1 MQTKPPLLFSPWRKR
16 ELDLN
21 NRIMISPMCTYQ
33 AETDGLVHDGHL
45 VHYGQF
51 ALGGAGLIMV
61 EATAVEARGRISS
74 GDLGLYSDQQIQ
86 PMARLVDYLHLQG
99 SKVGVQLAHAGI
111 KASTRSPSDGGLFL
125 DQSDHEKGLT
135 PWLTVGPT
143 DEPLAP
149 GWPTPKALTI
159 NEIEVIINAWGEA
172 AKRAHLA
179 GVDVLEIHG
188 AHGYLISQFLSP
200 ICNAR
205 SDEYGGDTG
214 RVKLALDITKSI
226 RKNWPASKP
235 LFFRM
240 SVIEGVDIGW
250 NLDDSIKLT
259 NELEALGVDLIDCSS
274 GGVKIGMQGQYA
286 LPRQRNYQVF
296 LAEAIKEKTAI
307 ATAAVG
313 MILDPQQA
321 EDILQAHQADLIV
334 IGRAALN
341 DPYWPRHAEQHFLSN
356 QDMAPWATNYG
367 WWYERWA
374 KALNV

>member
-99 SKVGVQLAHAGI
+99 SKVGIQLAHAGI

-125 DQSDHEKGLT
+125 DQSDHEKGLA
-135 PWLTVGPT
+135 PWLTVG
-143 DEPLAP
+143 
-149 GWPTPKALTI
+149 TI
-159 NEIEVIINAWGEA
+159 NVIEDIINAWGEA

-200 ICNAR
+200 ICNTR

-321 EDILQAHQADLIV
+321 ENILQAHQADLIV

-367 WWYERWA
+367 WWYERWT
-374 KALNV
+374 KAINV

>member
-1 MQTKPPLLFSPWRKR
+1 MQTKPPLLFSPWQKR

-21 NRIMISPMCTYQ
+21 NRIMVSPMCTYQ
-33 AETDGLVHDGHL
+33 ADTDGLVHDGHL

-125 DQSDHEKGLT
+125 DQSDQEKGLT

-159 NEIEVIINAWGEA
+159 NEIEDIVNAWGEA

-200 ICNAR
+200 ICNTR
-205 SDEYGGDTG
+205 SDEYGGDAG

-250 NLDDSIKLT
+250 SLEDSIKLT
-259 NELEALGVDLIDCSS
+259 SELETLGVDLIDCSS
-274 GGVKIGMQGQYA
+274 GGIKIGMQGQYA

-296 LAEAIKEKTAI
+296 LAEAIKQKTDI

-313 MILDPQQA
+313 MIVDPQQA
-321 EDILQAHQADLIV
+321 EDILQAGQSDLIA
-334 IGRAALN
+334 IGRAVLN
-341 DPYWPRHAEQHFLSN
+341 DPYWPRHAEQYFLS
-356 QDMAPWATNYG
+356 DKAITPWATNYG
-367 WWYERWA
+367 WWYERWE